1 MTAAESLQVLREA
14 LGQHARSPDLPR
26 LLRHWRDDAA
36 LAPLAV
42 LPPAYDQVRR
52 ALLQRLD
59 MAAAFGEESCSFFA
73 RHAACRAA
81 VVARQGRGGA
91 RPDVIDARPGT

>member
-14 LGQHARSPDLPR
+14 VWQHARSPDLPSLIR
-26 LLRHWRDDAA
+26 QWRDDAT

-52 ALLQRLD
+52 TLLQRLD
-59 MAAAFGEESCSFFA
+59 MAAAFGEESCSFSPATLLAELRLWLDKAEAALA
-73 RHAACRAA
+73 RMPSA
-81 VVARQGRGGA
+81 
-91 RPDVIDARPGT
+91 

>member
-59 MAAAFGEESCSFFA
+59 MAAAFGEGCSFSPATLLAELRSWLDKAEAALA
-73 RHAACRAA
+73 RM
-81 VVARQGRGGA
+81 
-91 RPDVIDARPGT
+91 

>member
-1 MTAAESLQVLREA
+1 MTTAESLQTLREA
-14 LGQHARSPDLPR
+14 LDRHEQSPDLPR
-26 LLRHWRDDAA
+26 LLKQWRDDAT

-59 MAAAFGEESCSFFA
+59 MAVSFGEESCSFSPA
-73 RHAACRAA
+73 SLLAEMRLWMDKAEAKLASM
-81 VVARQGRGGA
+81 
-91 RPDVIDARPGT
+91 